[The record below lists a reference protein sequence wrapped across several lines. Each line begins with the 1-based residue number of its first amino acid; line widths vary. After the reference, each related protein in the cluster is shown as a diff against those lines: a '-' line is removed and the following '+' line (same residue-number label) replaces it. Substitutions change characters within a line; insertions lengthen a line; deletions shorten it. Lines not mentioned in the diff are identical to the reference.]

1 MCLKLIGQ
9 DLNLIGRASFLKPFK
24 ANALSQNQQRL
35 RNDFKSSSFS
45 IFSHRAAILKTESAP
60 NLKII
65 KSESSLV
72 RVLWPQVRC
81 RLLNAEVQIL
91 DSPGVDVTPDL
102 DLWIDKYCLNAD
114 VFVLVG
120 GFSNFCQRAYDCSTN
135 QRMAL
140 KTR

>member
-1 MCLKLIGQ
+1 MI
-9 DLNLIGRASFLKPFK
+9 
-24 ANALSQNQQRL
+24 
-35 RNDFKSSSFS
+35 SSSFLRGP
-45 IFSHRAAILKTESAP
+45 IFKGTILSMGTIFETK
-60 NLKII
+60 L
-65 KSESSLV
+65 SESSLV

-120 GFSNFCQRAYDCSTN
+120 GFSNCLEFAANKRAP
-135 QRMAL
+135 L
-140 KTR
+140 KIR

>member
-1 MCLKLIGQ
+1 MIS
-9 DLNLIGRASFLKPFK
+9 NRAHF
-24 ANALSQNQQRL
+24 QQ
-35 RNDFKSSSFS
+35 FY
-45 IFSHRAAILKTESAP
+45 RAAILKTESAP

-120 GFSNFCQRAYDCSTN
+120 GFSNNSCQRAYDCSTN
-135 QRMAL
+135 QRTAL